1 MDQGNEVDC
10 LATLMPGFE
19 LTIVNLKP
27 DHSAWFY
34 VFLSPHIYIKLQEYD
49 GLNQCWRLAEEYSK
63 VQELIESM
71 I

>member
-10 LATLMPGFE
+10 PATLMPGFE

-34 VFLSPHIYIKLQEYD
+34 VFPSPHIYIKFQEYRWTEPMLEV
-49 GLNQCWRLAEEYSK
+49 GRGIFKGTRTN
-63 VQELIESM
+63 
-71 I
+71 

>member
-34 VFLSPHIYIKLQEYD
+34 VYIKLQEYRWTEPMLEV
-49 GLNQCWRLAEEYSK
+49 GRGIFKGTRTN
-63 VQELIESM
+63 
-71 I
+71 